1 MPTPEVSGDLAMNT
15 ADDTLPLRRFPSRIA
30 QLGFV
35 VGLPA
40 DWISHPLPDEQPDFS
55 DPSRMVPLAA
65 VTAPHAAI
73 VWAAAARPAYGDGTL
88 NDWARYLVAQHGLTL
103 RALGEGLLGTLPALV
118 GEAVQDSEVG
128 PLRVRFAF
136 AEDGGRLINL
146 TLTAPELLADA
157 VVPLWFGGLASFALD
172 EPHGATVPLWPA
184 VVPPPS
190 TEAVAAL
197 ADIAPVDAGMHAGM
211 DAGMPAAI
219 DTGMGPAPA
228 AAMAEDATLS
238 RLPAAPV
245 AASFATHARAE
256 GAATLDPEH
265 PVNRRLRDNG
275 VGLVPKV
282 VEVDESARCATVN
295 CGAIT
300 AQLTLPLGWHV
311 IDDGRRVLVFEPA
324 GEVQVH
330 LDLLT
335 YESGGHGGPVDHEGV
350 LNQLEAQARRDYPAP
365 AFMRLRSGRIT
376 GMGVRNIADGDQ
388 PLAQF
393 HLLVDGPDTGRV
405 LRARVTATPEWATA
419 AANMGELILE
429 SVVFGGFASTTTQAS
444 DHGPDWWMAA
454 LLMER
459 ADRLA
464 EAEQC
469 ITDAI
474 DHIGAAIQVA
484 ELYRQRM
491 LRLQDSGQPGEAL
504 KAREAA
510 IRWAHRYA
518 ASATSGGEGAA
529 LSRERDAFIA
539 QL

>member
-1 MPTPEVSGDLAMNT
+1 MMN
-15 ADDTLPLRRFPSRIA
+15 ASDDTLPLRRFPSRIA
-30 QLGFV
+30 QLGFA

-40 DWISHPLPDEQPDFS
+40 DWISHPLTDEQPDFA
-55 DPSRMVPLAA
+55 DPSRLVPLAA

-103 RALGEGLLGTLPALV
+103 RALGDGLLGTLPALV

-128 PLRVRFAF
+128 PLRIRFAF

-157 VVPLWFGGLASFALD
+157 VVPIWFGGLASFALD

-184 VVPPPS
+184 VVPPPA
-190 TEAVAAL
+190 TEAVAEL
-197 ADIAPVDAGMHAGM
+197 ANITLEDIMESADGSADRRGGLRAEVV
-211 DAGMPAAI
+211 
-219 DTGMGPAPA
+219 
-228 AAMAEDATLS
+228 EDATLS
-238 RLPAAPV
+238 RPAA
-245 AASFATHARAE
+245 AASVADRWAAHARAE
-256 GAATLDPEH
+256 GAATLDAEH
-265 PVNRRLRDNG
+265 PTNRRLRENG
-275 VGLVPKV
+275 VGLVPRV
-282 VEVDESARCATVN
+282 VEVDEQAQCATVA
-295 CGAIT
+295 CGAVT

-311 IDDGRRVLVFEPA
+311 IDDGRRVLVVEPT

-330 LDLLT
+330 LDLLPCDM
-335 YESGGHGGPVDHEGV
+335 SGHGGHEAV
-350 LNQLEAQARRDYPAP
+350 LNQLEAQARRDYAAP
-365 AFMRLRSGRIT
+365 AFMRQRSGRIT
-376 GMGVRNIADGDQ
+376 GLGVRNIADGDQ
-388 PLAQF
+388 PLEQY
-393 HLLVDGPDTGRV
+393 HLLTDGPDEGHV
-405 LRARVTATPEWATA
+405 LRARVTATPDSAAA
-419 AANMGELILE
+419 AANLGELILE
-429 SVVFGGFASTTTQAS
+429 SAVFGSFAVTTQAS

-459 ADRLA
+459 ADRLD

-469 ITDAI
+469 ITDAV
-474 DHIGAAIQVA
+474 DHIGAALQVA

-491 LRLQDSGQPGEAL
+491 LRLQDGGQPGEAL

>member
-1 MPTPEVSGDLAMNT
+1 MNTPE
-15 ADDTLPLRRFPSRIA
+15 DTLPLRRFPSRIA
-30 QLGFV
+30 QLGFA

-40 DWISHPLPDEQPDFS
+40 DWISHALPDEQPDFS
-55 DPSRMVPLAA
+55 DPSRLVPLAA

-88 NDWARYLVAQHGLTL
+88 NDWARYLVAQHGLAL
-103 RALGEGLLGTLPALV
+103 RALGEGQLGSLPALL

-136 AEDGGRLINL
+136 AEDGGRLINV

-157 VVPLWFGGLASFALD
+157 VVPMWFGGLASFALD

-190 TEAVAAL
+190 TEAAAAL
-197 ADIAPVDAGMHAGM
+197 ADIAPGGMALPDDATLGLG
-211 DAGMPAAI
+211 
-219 DTGMGPAPA
+219 APA
-228 AAMAEDATLS
+228 AS
-238 RLPAAPV
+238 AA
-245 AASFATHARAE
+245 AAGFAAHARAE
-256 GAATLDPEH
+256 GAATLDAEH
-265 PVNRRLRDNG
+265 PTNRRLRDNG
-275 VGLVPKV
+275 AGLVPRV
-282 VEVDESARCATVN
+282 VELDPTGQCATVN

-311 IDDGRRVLVFEPA
+311 IDDGRRVLVFEPS

-330 LDLLT
+330 LDLLPC
-335 YESGGHGGPVDHEGV
+335 EKSGHGGPADHEGV
-350 LNQLEAQARRDYPAP
+350 LNQLEAQARRDHPAP
-365 AFMRLRSGRIT
+365 AFMRQRSGRIT
-376 GMGVRNIADGDQ
+376 AMGVRNIADGDQ
-388 PLAQF
+388 PLEQF
-393 HLLVDGPDTGRV
+393 HLLADGPDAGHL
-405 LRARVTATPEWATA
+405 LRARVTATPDTA
-419 AANMGELILE
+419 AAAANLGELILE
-429 SVVFGGFASTTTQAS
+429 SAFFGSFASTTTQAS

-474 DHIGAAIQVA
+474 DHIGAALQVA

-510 IRWAHRYA
+510 VRWAHRYA
-518 ASATSGGEGAA
+518 ASASSGGEGLA

>member
-1 MPTPEVSGDLAMNT
+1 MTTP
-15 ADDTLPLRRFPSRIA
+15 DDTLPLRHFPSRIA
-30 QLGFV
+30 QLGFAA
-35 VGLPA
+35 GLPA
-40 DWISHPLPDEQPDFS
+40 DWISHPLSDEQPDFA
-55 DPSRMVPLAA
+55 DPSRLVALAA

-103 RALGEGLLGTLPALV
+103 RALGEGQLGTVPALV

-157 VVPLWFGGLASFALD
+157 VAGLWFSGLASFALD

-197 ADIAPVDAGMHAGM
+197 ADIALAGPELPDDAMLGMTA
-211 DAGMPAAI
+211 
-219 DTGMGPAPA
+219 PAPSTA
-228 AAMAEDATLS
+228 AANF
-238 RLPAAPV
+238 AA
-245 AASFATHARAE
+245 HARAE
-256 GAATLDPEH
+256 GVATLDAEH

-275 VGLVPKV
+275 VGLVPRV
-282 VEVDESARCATVN
+282 VQVDEAAQCATVN
-295 CGAIT
+295 CGSIT
-300 AQLTLPLGWHV
+300 AQLTVPLGWHV

-330 LDLLT
+330 LDLLPC
-335 YESGGHGGPVDHEGV
+335 ESSGHGGPGGAAGHEGV

-365 AFMRLRSGRIT
+365 AFMRQRSGRIT
-376 GMGVRNIADGDQ
+376 AMGVRNIADGDQ
-388 PLAQF
+388 PLEQY
-393 HLLVDGPDTGRV
+393 HLVLDGPDTGHV
-405 LRARVTATPEWATA
+405 LRARVTATPATA
-419 AANMGELILE
+419 AAAANLGELILDAA
-429 SVVFGGFASTTTQAS
+429 VFGSFASTTTQAS

-518 ASATSGGEGAA
+518 ASATSGGEGVA

>member
-1 MPTPEVSGDLAMNT
+1 MNVS
-15 ADDTLPLRRFPSRIA
+15 DDTLPLRRFPSRIA
-30 QLGFV
+30 QLGFA

-40 DWISHPLPDEQPDFS
+40 DWISHPLPDEQPDFA
-55 DPSRMVPLAA
+55 DPSLLVPLAA

-88 NDWARYLVAQHGLTL
+88 SDWARYLVAQHGLTL
-103 RALGEGLLGTLPALV
+103 RAFGEGQLGSLPALV

-128 PLRVRFAF
+128 PLRVRFVF

-146 TLTAPELLADA
+146 TLTAPEMLADA
-157 VVPLWFGGLASFALD
+157 VVTMWFSGLASFALED
-172 EPHGATVPLWPA
+172 PHGATVPLWPA
-184 VVPPPS
+184 VVPAPS
-190 TEAVAAL
+190 TDAVAAM
-197 ADIAPVDAGMHAGM
+197 AGITPVDAEL
-211 DAGMPAAI
+211 PA
-219 DTGMGPAPA
+219 
-228 AAMAEDATLS
+228 DATLS
-238 RLPAAPV
+238 HVAAEPDAAPV
-245 AASFATHARAE
+245 AASLAAPDAAPDAGPDAESDVAPSAARPFAVHARAE
-256 GAATLDPEH
+256 GASTLDAEH

-275 VGLVPKV
+275 VGLVPRV
-282 VEVDESARCATVN
+282 VDVDARQQCATLA
-295 CGAIT
+295 CGSIT

-330 LDLLT
+330 LDLLASE
-335 YESGGHGGPVDHEGV
+335 ESGHGGALD
-350 LNQLEAQARRDYPAP
+350 QLEAQARRDYPAP
-365 AFMRLRSGRIT
+365 EFQRLSAGRLSALA
-376 GMGVRNIADGDQ
+376 VRGIADGDQ
-388 PLAQF
+388 PLEQF
-393 HLLVDGPDTGRV
+393 HLLIDGPDTGHL
-405 LRARVTATPEWATA
+405 LRARVTATPATAAA
-419 AANMGELILE
+419 AANMGELILD
-429 SVVFGGFASTTTQAS
+429 SAVFGSFAATTQAS

-491 LRLQDSGQPGEAL
+491 LRLQDEGQPGEGL

-510 IRWAHRYA
+510 IRWAHHYA
-518 ASATSGGEGAA
+518 ACATSGGEGAA
-529 LSRERDAFIA
+529 LTRERDAFISR
-539 QL
+539 L

>member
-1 MPTPEVSGDLAMNT
+1 MN
-15 ADDTLPLRRFPSRIA
+15 ALHNPTLPLRRFPSRIA
-30 QLGFV
+30 QLGFA

-40 DWISHPLPDEQPDFS
+40 DWISHPLPEGQPDFA
-55 DPSRMVPLAA
+55 DPSRLVPLAA

-73 VWAAAARPAYGDGTL
+73 VWAAAARPAYGEGTL
-88 NDWARYLVAQHGLTL
+88 SDWARYLVAQHGLAL
-103 RALGEGLLGTLPALV
+103 RALGEDQLGSLPALV
-118 GEAVQDSEVG
+118 GEAVQDSELG

-157 VVPLWFGGLASFALD
+157 VASLWFDGLASFALD
-172 EPHGATVPLWPA
+172 EPHGSTVPLWPA
-184 VVPPPS
+184 VVPPPAAA
-190 TEAVAAL
+190 AVAPEL
-197 ADIAPVDAGMHAGM
+197 AEITLVDAELPDESGVPASAGTSA
-211 DAGMPAAI
+211 D
-219 DTGMGPAPA
+219 DTLAQPAP
-228 AAMAEDATLS
+228 
-238 RLPAAPV
+238 PAPDSD
-245 AASFATHARAE
+245 SFAAHARPE
-256 GAATLDPEH
+256 GAATLDAEH

-275 VGLVPKV
+275 VGLVPRV
-282 VEVDESARCATVN
+282 VETDAAQQCATVA

-324 GEVQVH
+324 GDVQVH
-330 LDLLT
+330 FDLLT
-335 YESGGHGGPVDHEGV
+335 PGNGGHAAV
-350 LNQLEAQARRDYPAP
+350 LDQIEAQARRDYPAP
-365 AFMRLRSGRIT
+365 EFLRLRSGPVAALA
-376 GMGVRNIADGDQ
+376 VRHIADGDQ
-388 PLAQF
+388 PLEQF
-393 HLLVDGPDTGRV
+393 HLVADGPDGGRV
-405 LRARVTATPEWATA
+405 LRARVTATPGSAAA
-419 AANMGELILE
+419 AANLGELILR
-429 SVVFGGFASTTTQAS
+429 SAVFGSFAVPTRAS

-469 ITDAI
+469 ITDAVE
-474 DHIGAAIQVA
+474 HIGAAIQVA

-491 LRLQDSGQPGEAL
+491 LRLQNDGRPGDAL

-510 IRWAHRYA
+510 IRWAHHYA

-529 LSRERDAFIA
+529 LSKERDAFIA

>member
-1 MPTPEVSGDLAMNT
+1 MNL

-30 QLGFV
+30 QLGFA

-55 DPSRMVPLAA
+55 DPSRLVPLAA

-103 RALGEGLLGTLPALV
+103 RAFGEGQLGNLPALV

-146 TLTAPELLADA
+146 TLTAPEMLADA
-157 VVPLWFGGLASFALD
+157 VAAMWFGGLASFALD
-172 EPHGATVPLWPA
+172 EPHGTTVPRWPA
-184 VVPPPS
+184 VASAPA
-190 TEAVAAL
+190 TAAVAGMAEMTL
-197 ADIAPVDAGMHAGM
+197 VDAEASGADVPGDDHAPA
-211 DAGMPAAI
+211 DQTSAPAAH
-219 DTGMGPAPA
+219 PAPA
-228 AAMAEDATLS
+228 AQCD
-238 RLPAAPV
+238 
-245 AASFATHARAE
+245 SFAVHARDE
-256 GAATLDPEH
+256 GAATLDTGH
-265 PVNRRLRDNG
+265 AVNRRLRDNG
-275 VGLVPKV
+275 VGLVPRV
-282 VEVDESARCATVN
+282 VEIDAPARCATVA
-295 CGAIT
+295 CGAVT
-300 AQLTLPLGWHV
+300 AQLTVPLGWHV

-324 GEVQVH
+324 GDVQVH
-330 LDLLT
+330 LDLLPCE
-335 YESGGHGGPVDHEGV
+335 ESGHEGV
-350 LNQLEAQARRDYPAP
+350 LDRLEAQARRDYPAP
-365 AFMRLRSGRIT
+365 AFMRLRSGR
-376 GMGVRNIADGDQ
+376 MSALGVRNIADGDQ
-388 PLAQF
+388 PLEQF
-393 HLLVDGPDTGRV
+393 HLVIDGPDTGHV
-405 LRARVTATPEWATA
+405 LRARVTATPATATA
-419 AANMGELILE
+419 AANMGELILG
-429 SVVFGGFASTTTQAS
+429 SAVFGSFAATTQAS

-459 ADRLA
+459 AGRLA

-491 LRLQDSGQPGEAL
+491 LRLQNEGQPGEAL

-510 IRWAHRYA
+510 IRWAHHYA
-518 ASATSGGEGAA
+518 ACATSGGEGAA

>member
-1 MPTPEVSGDLAMNT
+1 MMN
-15 ADDTLPLRRFPSRIA
+15 ASDDTLPLRRFPSRIA
-30 QLGFV
+30 QLGFA

-40 DWISHPLPDEQPDFS
+40 DWISHPLPDEQPDFA
-55 DPSRMVPLAA
+55 DPSRLVPLAA

-103 RALGEGLLGTLPALV
+103 RALGDGLLGTLPALV
-118 GEAVQDSEVG
+118 GEAVQASEVG
-128 PLRVRFAF
+128 PLRIRFAF

-157 VVPLWFGGLASFALD
+157 VVPIWFGGLASFALD
-172 EPHGATVPLWPA
+172 EPHGATVPLWPT
-184 VVPPPS
+184 VVPPPA
-190 TEAVAAL
+190 TEAVAEL
-197 ADIAPVDAGMHAGM
+197 ADITLEDIMESADGSADRRGGLRAEVV
-211 DAGMPAAI
+211 
-219 DTGMGPAPA
+219 
-228 AAMAEDATLS
+228 EDATLS
-238 RLPAAPV
+238 RPAA
-245 AASFATHARAE
+245 AASVADRWAAHARAE
-256 GAATLDPEH
+256 GAATLDAEH
-265 PVNRRLRDNG
+265 PTNRRLRDNG
-275 VGLVPKV
+275 VGLVPRV
-282 VEVDESARCATVN
+282 VEVDEQAQCATVA
-295 CGAIT
+295 CGAVT

-311 IDDGRRVLVFEPA
+311 IDDGRRVLVFEPT

-330 LDLLT
+330 LDLLPCDM
-335 YESGGHGGPVDHEGV
+335 SGHGGHEAV
-350 LNQLEAQARRDYPAP
+350 LNQLEAQARRDYAAP
-365 AFMRLRSGRIT
+365 AFMRQRSGRIT
-376 GMGVRNIADGDQ
+376 ALGVRNIADGDQ
-388 PLAQF
+388 PLEQY
-393 HLLVDGPDTGRV
+393 HLLADGPDAGHV
-405 LRARVTATPEWATA
+405 LRARVTAAPESAAA
-419 AANMGELILE
+419 AANLGELILE
-429 SVVFGGFASTTTQAS
+429 SAVFGSFAVTTQAS

-459 ADRLA
+459 ADRLD

-469 ITDAI
+469 ITDAV
-474 DHIGAAIQVA
+474 DHLGAALQVA

-539 QL
+539 GL

>member
-1 MPTPEVSGDLAMNT
+1 MNP
-15 ADDTLPLRRFPSRIA
+15 ADDTLPLRHFSPRIA
-30 QLGFV
+30 QLGFA

-55 DPSRMVPLAA
+55 DPSRLVPLAA

-103 RALGEGLLGTLPALV
+103 RAFGEGRIGNSPALV

-146 TLTAPELLADA
+146 TLTAPEMLADA
-157 VVPLWFGGLASFALD
+157 VASIWFGGLASFVLD
-172 EPHGATVPLWPA
+172 EPHGTTVPLWPE
-184 VVPPPS
+184 VVSPPS
-190 TEAVAAL
+190 TEAVAEM
-197 ADIAPVDAGMHAGM
+197 ADVTLVTLVDAEVPDGEH
-211 DAGMPAAI
+211 
-219 DTGMGPAPA
+219 APA
-228 AAMAEDATLS
+228 DQTRARAADPGPTAQQ
-238 RLPAAPV
+238 
-245 AASFATHARAE
+245 ASFATHARDE
-256 GAATLDPEH
+256 GAATLDTEH

-275 VGLVPKV
+275 VGLVPRV
-282 VEVDESARCATVN
+282 VEIDASAQCATVAS
-295 CGAIT
+295 GAVT
-300 AQLTLPLGWHV
+300 AQLTVPLGWHV
-311 IDDGRRVLVFEPA
+311 IDDGRRVLVFEPT
-324 GEVQVH
+324 GDVQVH
-330 LDLLT
+330 LDLLPC
-335 YESGGHGGPVDHEGV
+335 ESSGHEAV
-350 LNQLEAQARRDYPAP
+350 LDQLEAQARRDYPAP
-365 AFMRLRSGRIT
+365 AFMRLRSGPMT
-376 GMGVRNIADGDQ
+376 ALGVRDIADGDQ
-388 PLAQF
+388 PLEQY
-393 HLLVDGPDTGRV
+393 HLLIDGPVAGHV
-405 LRARVTATPEWATA
+405 LRARVTATPATAAA
-419 AANMGELILE
+419 AANMGELILN
-429 SVVFGGFASTTTQAS
+429 SAVFGSFAATTQAS

-459 ADRLA
+459 ANRLS

-491 LRLQDSGQPGEAL
+491 LRLQNEGQPGEAL

-510 IRWAHRYA
+510 IRWARHYA
-518 ASATSGGEGAA
+518 ACATSGGEGAA

>member
-1 MPTPEVSGDLAMNT
+1 MNS

-30 QLGFV
+30 QLGFA

-40 DWISHPLPDEQPDFS
+40 DWISHPLPDEQPDFT
-55 DPSRMVPLAA
+55 DPSRLVPLAA

-88 NDWARYLVAQHGLTL
+88 NDWARYLVAQHGLSL
-103 RALGEGLLGTLPALV
+103 RALGEGLLGSLPALI

-157 VVPLWFGGLASFALD
+157 VAPMWFGGLASFALD
-172 EPHGATVPLWPA
+172 EPHGATVPLWPTVTPA
-184 VVPPPS
+184 PS
-190 TEAVAAL
+190 TAAVAAL
-197 ADIAPVDAGMHAGM
+197 ADITLVDAEVGGGGAADMEAGM
-211 DAGMPAAI
+211 DAGMQAAVT
-219 DTGMGPAPA
+219 DDATLRRPA
-228 AAMAEDATLS
+228 AAPGAV
-238 RLPAAPV
+238 V
-245 AASFATHARAE
+245 ARFADHARAE
-256 GAATLDPEH
+256 GAATLDAEH

-275 VGLVPKV
+275 VGLVPRV
-282 VEVDESARCATVN
+282 VEVDQAAQCATVN

-311 IDDGRRVLVFEPA
+311 IDDGRRVLVFEPS

-330 LDLLT
+330 LDLLPC
-335 YESGGHGGPVDHEGV
+335 ESSGHEGV

-376 GMGVRNIADGDQ
+376 AMGVRNIADGDQ
-388 PLAQF
+388 ALEQF
-393 HLLVDGPDTGRV
+393 HLLVDGPDTNHV
-405 LRARVTATPEWATA
+405 LRARVTATPDTATA
-419 AANMGELILE
+419 AANMGELILD
-429 SVVFGGFASTTTQAS
+429 SAVFGSFASTTTQAS

-474 DHIGAAIQVA
+474 DHIGAALQVA

>member
-1 MPTPEVSGDLAMNT
+1 MNTT

-30 QLGFV
+30 QLGFA

-55 DPSRMVPLAA
+55 DPSRLVPLAA

-103 RALGEGLLGTLPALV
+103 RALGEGQLGSLPALV

-128 PLRVRFAF
+128 PLRIRFAF
-136 AEDGGRLINL
+136 AEDGGRLVNL

-157 VVPLWFGGLASFALD
+157 VVPIWFGGLSSFALD
-172 EPHGATVPLWPA
+172 EPHGTTVPLWPA
-184 VVPPPS
+184 VAPPS
-190 TEAVAAL
+190 PADAVAGLAAMAL
-197 ADIAPVDAGMHAGM
+197 VDAGMEADN
-211 DAGMPAAI
+211 DAGLPAQ
-219 DTGMGPAPA
+219 A
-228 AAMAEDATLS
+228 AHDCGGAVAGDATL
-238 RLPAAPV
+238 RQPATAPL
-245 AASFATHARAE
+245 AGGFGAHARAE

-275 VGLVPKV
+275 VGLVPRV
-282 VEVDESARCATVN
+282 VEVDAAAQCATVN

-300 AQLTLPLGWHV
+300 AQLALPLGWHV
-311 IDDGRRVLVFEPA
+311 IDDGRRVLVFEAA

-330 LDLLT
+330 LDLLACKS
-335 YESGGHGGPVDHEGV
+335 SGPGAHEEV
-350 LNQLEAQARRDYPAP
+350 LNQLEAQARRDHPAP
-365 AFMRLRSGRIT
+365 AFMRQRSGRIT
-376 GMGVRNIADGDQ
+376 AMGVRDIADGDQ
-388 PLAQF
+388 PLEQY
-393 HLLVDGPDTGRV
+393 HLLVDGPDTGHV
-405 LRARVTATPEWATA
+405 LRARVTATPETATA

-444 DHGPDWWMAA
+444 DHGPDWWLAA

-491 LRLQDSGQPGEAL
+491 LRLQDCGQPGEAL

-510 IRWAHRYA
+510 VRWAHRYA

-539 QL
+539 RL

>member
-1 MPTPEVSGDLAMNT
+1 MNPS
-15 ADDTLPLRRFPSRIA
+15 DDTLPLRHFPSRIA
-30 QLGFV
+30 QLGFA

-40 DWISHPLPDEQPDFS
+40 DWISHPLPDEQPDFA
-55 DPSRMVPLAA
+55 DPSRLVPLAA

-103 RALGEGLLGTLPALV
+103 RAFGEGQLGSSPALV

-146 TLTAPELLADA
+146 TLTAPEMLADA
-157 VVPLWFGGLASFALD
+157 VVPMWFGGLASFALD
-172 EPHGATVPLWPA
+172 EPHGTTVPLWPD
-184 VVPPPS
+184 VVPAPS
-190 TEAVAAL
+190 TEAVAEMAEITL
-197 ADIAPVDAGMHAGM
+197 VDAEVPGAEVPDDDHAPADPAFARAAEPAPVL
-211 DAGMPAAI
+211 
-219 DTGMGPAPA
+219 
-228 AAMAEDATLS
+228 AMQHD
-238 RLPAAPV
+238 
-245 AASFATHARAE
+245 SFGAHARDE
-256 GAATLDPEH
+256 GATTLDAEH

-275 VGLVPKV
+275 VGLVPRV
-282 VEVDESARCATVN
+282 VEIDASAECATVA
-295 CGAIT
+295 CGAVT
-300 AQLTLPLGWHV
+300 AQLTVPLGWHV

-324 GEVQVH
+324 GDVQVH

-335 YESGGHGGPVDHEGV
+335 CESSGHEGV
-350 LNQLEAQARRDYPAP
+350 LDQLEAQARRDYPAP
-365 AFMRLRSGRIT
+365 AFMRLRSGRMT
-376 GMGVRNIADGDQ
+376 ALGVRDIADGDQ
-388 PLAQF
+388 PLEQY
-393 HLLVDGPDTGRV
+393 HLLIDGPDTGHV
-405 LRARVTATPEWATA
+405 LRARVTATPATSAA
-419 AANMGELILE
+419 AANMGELILN
-429 SVVFGGFASTTTQAS
+429 SAVFGSFAAATQAS

-459 ADRLA
+459 ADRLD

-491 LRLQDSGQPGEAL
+491 LRLQDEGQPGEAL
-504 KAREAA
+504 KARGAA
-510 IRWAHRYA
+510 IRWAHHYA
-518 ASATSGGEGAA
+518 ACATSGGEGAA